1 MGHVVISDY
10 LSKLSSTEANE
21 GKGQGALKWKFVHFL
36 FEPYVPISGSFR
48 KGKHFEIG
56 HFFIL

>member
-36 FEPYVPISGSFR
+36 FEPYVPISGSYSGR
-48 KGKHFEIG
+48 KAF
-56 HFFIL
+56 